1 MLQAP
6 AADNLKLSKRLV
18 SWLAALEVEAALD
31 SPAQLF
37 EAEAAY
43 TLAELSPLKKNKGKL
58 NLPKLGAKRQFC
70 WYFLLKLLG
79 WRCCELSLHQPTTIP
94 LLADVGSG
102 AALQRLWQS
111 YRAYPLTVQLAFDK
125 FLTLAETPT
134 SILRIVSEIGQLSAT
149 ELNAQF
155 LATLS
160 PQPSQ
165 QATLLRKR
173 TGSFYTPPALTQ
185 TIVAQTLQG
194 LDLSTVQVLD
204 PACGSG
210 IFLITAFEWIV
221 QHTNLTPEQAIAHIY
236 GLELNP
242 LARDLSL
249 LSLLRQTSQ
258 LKDSLLDFTLLENLS
273 SRIQV
278 GNALIGNLYVPNSL
292 QSNKSEQDLN
302 QKQNELLAAL
312 PIFNTSS
319 DGQYLVQLAPFHWQT
334 KWPQIF
340 PKGFDAVLGN
350 PPYVGFN
357 DYSGVEKAY
366 FAHAYPEIYNLKN
379 DLLYYFI
386 KRGVDLLRPGG
397 HLGYVTS
404 RFWKEA
410 KFAAPLRSW
419 LATNVTLEQVH
430 DFDLPKFFDTATI
443 DVSLLFLTKNQPAP
457 DHYLHLY
464 QGEPALAT
472 TPLKIAQQ
480 ALSGAP
486 WVWLQHLNTVT
497 SLLEK
502 IKAQS
507 LELGQLAACRTGV
520 QTGCDEVFF
529 VDTKASQLE
538 LESELLRPAIKNS
551 QISFHGLNAATQI
564 EETGL
569 ALIYPP
575 LDLAVAL
582 EPEVYL
588 ERYPRLAQF
597 LAPQRPR
604 LEKRRH
610 YDKPFPYYQLQW
622 PRELAVFEA
631 SRKLVTP
638 YKAPRNMFALDTNS
652 FFFSTDV
659 ISVVFTRT
667 APLLGTRLEQ
677 FAANF
682 LCSKLST
689 CQFRSYSK
697 LMGGHQYD
705 YYANPVKKL
714 LLPTQAFAPEVPTS
728 AGLAPTQTNYG
739 ETKAGLEANPSQP
752 INKLI
757 ARLADPHLSAPERD
771 ELVYALYDLN
781 NAEIELVEQLV

>member
-1 MLQAP
+1 MLQAS
-6 AADNLKLSKRLV
+6 AADNLKLTKRLV
-18 SWLAALEVEAALD
+18 AWLAALEVEAALD
-31 SPAQLF
+31 SAALLF

-43 TLAELSPLKKNKGKL
+43 TLAELSPLKKNKSKL

-70 WYFLLKLLG
+70 WHFLLNLLG
-79 WRCCELSLHQPTTIP
+79 WRCCELSLYQPTLP
-94 LLADVGSG
+94 LLADVDSG

-111 YRAYPLTVQLAFDK
+111 YRAYPLTIQLALDK
-125 FLTLAETPT
+125 FLTLAEIPT
-134 SILRIVSEIGQLSAT
+134 NVLTIVGEIGQLSAT
-149 ELNAQF
+149 ELNARF

-160 PQPSQ
+160 PQPAQ
-165 QATLLRKR
+165 QASLLRKR
-173 TGSFYTPPALTQ
+173 TGSFYTPPALAQ
-185 TIVAQTLQG
+185 TIVAQTLQS

-221 QHTNLTPEQAIAHIY
+221 QHANLTPEQALAHIY

-249 LSLLRQTSQ
+249 LSLLRRASE
-258 LKDSLLDFTLLENLS
+258 LKASLLDFALLEDLS

-292 QSNKSEQDLN
+292 QPNRSGQDLN
-302 QKQNELLAAL
+302 QSQNELLAAL

-366 FAHAYPEIYNLKN
+366 FAHTYPEIYNLKN

-386 KRGVDLLRPGG
+386 KRGVDLLRPSG

-443 DVSLLFLTKNQPAP
+443 DVSLLFLTKKQPASN
-457 DHYLHLY
+457 HYVHLY
-464 QGEPALAT
+464 QGESALAAA
-472 TPLKIAQQ
+472 PLKIAQQ

-507 LELGQLAACRTGV
+507 LELGQLAVCRTGV

-538 LESELLRPAIKNS
+538 LEPELLRPAIKNS
-551 QISFHGLNAATQI
+551 QISFYGLNAAAQI

-575 LDLAVAL
+575 DFDLAVAL

-597 LAPQRPR
+597 LAPQRSR

-631 SRKLVTP
+631 PRKLVTP
-638 YKAPRNMFALDTNS
+638 YKAPRNMFAVDTNS

-659 ISVVFTRT
+659 ISVVFART
-667 APLLGTRLEQ
+667 APLLGTHLEQ

-689 CQFRSYSK
+689 FQFRSYSK

-714 LLPTQAFAPEVPTS
+714 LLPAQAFAPEILTP
-728 AGLAPTQTNYG
+728 AGPAPTQTNS
-739 ETKAGLEANPSQP
+739 EENRANLEVSPSQSS
-752 INKLI
+752 NKLI
-757 ARLADPHLSAPERD
+757 ERLADPHLTAPDRD
-771 ELVYALYDLN
+771 ELVYTLYDLSS
-781 NAEIELVEQLV
+781 AEIELVEPLV